1 MSLSLSGVAKW
12 KGYLSEVTSEIKK
25 TTFPTREQTLGSSIV
40 VIVMVLFMSLFL
52 ALADFILSRLVGMIL
67 K

>member
-1 MSLSLSGVAKW
+1 MSIGGVSKW
-12 KGYLSEVTSEIKK
+12 KGYFSEVTSEIKK
-25 TTFPTREQTLGSSIV
+25 TTFPSREQTFGSSVV

-52 ALADFILSRLVGMIL
+52 ALADFILAKVVGMIL